1 MAFTGGFFLEM
12 AKGGPR
18 GVILPGTV
26 LAERVHQETAPQEI
40 KVPPRGKKRS
50 NRLEN

>member
-12 AKGGPR
+12 AKGGLR
-18 GVILPGTV
+18 GIILPGTV
-26 LAERVHQETAPQEI
+26 LAEKVLQETAPQEN
-40 KVPPRGKKRS
+40 KAPPGGKKRS